1 MQIGIIGCGNMGGG
15 MANTLTQKGKKLL
28 CFDSSLVTLEKMK
41 KIGCKVTNSPSD
53 LVQKCDLVILS
64 LPTAKIVRD
73 LMEVISPDIKSG
85 TIIVDTSTSEPD
97 TTKALSEIAKQAHYH
112 FIDGPVS
119 GGPVA
124 ANSGTMTMLLG
135 GDKNVIKSIQ
145 PTLDL
150 ITLKTVI
157 VGPSGAGH
165 AAKIA
170 NNMLCAAN
178 LVLVS
183 EVVKL
188 GNACGISPEDLLNGI
203 NAGSGRSGVSEV
215 NFPKWVLNES
225 YNSGFTMGLMRKDV
239 KLGLELT
246 NKYGVTTPAFD
257 TIASI
262 WEESNNSLPDNKDF
276 NEIYKLGK
284 KND

>member
-1 MQIGIIGCGNMGGG
+1 
-15 MANTLTQKGKKLL
+15 
-28 CFDSSLVTLEKMK
+28 
-41 KIGCKVTNSPSD
+41 
-53 LVQKCDLVILS
+53 
-64 LPTAKIVRD
+64 
-73 LMEVISPDIKSG
+73 
-85 TIIVDTSTSEPD
+85 
-97 TTKALSEIAKQAHYH
+97 
-112 FIDGPVS
+112 
-119 GGPVA
+119 
-124 ANSGTMTMLLG
+124 
-135 GDKNVIKSIQ
+135 
-145 PTLDL
+145 
-150 ITLKTVI
+150 
-157 VGPSGAGH
+157 
-165 AAKIA
+165 
-170 NNMLCAAN
+170 MLCAAN

-215 NFPKWVLNES
+215 NFPKWVLNGS

-246 NKYGVTTPAFD
+246 NKYAVTTPAFD

-276 NEIYKLGK
+276 NEIYKMSK

>member
-15 MANTLTQKGKKLL
+15 MANTLTEKGKKLL
-28 CFDSSLVTLEKMK
+28 CFDSSTETLEKMK
-41 KIGCKVTNSPSD
+41 QIGCKITNSPSD
-53 LVQKCDLVILS
+53 LAQKCDLIILS

-73 LMEVISPDIKSG
+73 LMKVISLDIKPG

-97 TTKALSEIAKQAHYH
+97 TTKALSHIANEAHYH

-135 GDKNVIKSIQ
+135 GDKDVIKSIQ
-145 PTLDL
+145 STLDL

-183 EVVKL
+183 EIVKL
-188 GNACGISPEDLLNGI
+188 GDACGISSEDLLNGI

-215 NFPKWVLNES
+215 NFPKWVLNED

-239 KLGLELT
+239 KLGLELAK
-246 NKYGVTTPAFD
+246 KYEVNAPAFD

-262 WEESNNSLPDNKDF
+262 WEESKNSLPDNKDF
-276 NEIYKLGK
+276 NEIYKMSK